1 MLSSDTKWDDL
12 YMFKLEVSA
21 LSEGPMV
28 TWGSPFLEISIK
40 KTCFVKFRYE
50 YALLTFYTSGMIL

>member
-1 MLSSDTKWDDL
+1 MHWIYMLSSDTKWDDL

-28 TWGSPFLEISIK
+28 TWRSPFLEIFIEK
-40 KTCFVKFRYE
+40 MFCEVQIWICFAY
-50 YALLTFYTSGMIL
+50 LLY

>member
-28 TWGSPFLEISIK
+28 TWESPFWEISIE
-40 KTCFVKFRYE
+40 KTV
-50 YALLTFYTSGMIL
+50 L

>member
-28 TWGSPFLEISIK
+28 TWGSPLWETSIEI
-40 KTCFVKFRYE
+40 TV
-50 YALLTFYTSGMIL
+50 L